1 MKTSSLTVLRRH
13 LIQDMRF
20 VLTGSCKSD
29 KQISEITG
37 LSMREIGKVRSRSF
51 SDSFPIERLVEIS
64 NALGMKVVIT
74 VKERS
79 SDL

>member
-20 VLTGSCKSD
+20 VLTASCKSD

-37 LSMREIGKVRSRSF
+37 LSMREIGKVRNRSF

-64 NALGMKVVIT
+64 NALGMKVVIN